1 MHIIVAFKEPA
12 IPQQP
17 MAWLIRT
24 AHRWL
29 ATGGKDRFSFDIS
42 GQRVNYP
49 QPCTYSDKLKR
60 DLCRL
65 LGDNNAV
72 TVENEPIRQLSLM
85 DVKPISTTNYG
96 D

>member
-1 MHIIVAFKEPA
+1 MHIIVTFREPI

-29 ATGGKDRFSFDIS
+29 ATGGADRFSFDL
-42 GQRVNYP
+42 GVTVVDFP
-49 QPCTYSDKLKR
+49 QGCTYSDKLKR
-60 DLCRL
+60 DIFRL
-65 LGDNNAV
+65 LGDDNAV

-85 DVKPISTTNYG
+85 NVKPTTNYE
-96 D
+96 

>member
-1 MHIIVAFKEPA
+1 
-12 IPQQP
+12 

-29 ATGGKDRFSFDIS
+29 ATGGKDRFSFDLGVI
-42 GQRVNYP
+42 VDFP
-49 QPCTYSDKLKR
+49 QGCTYSDKLKR

-65 LGDNNAV
+65 LGNNNAV
-72 TVENEPIRQLSLM
+72 TVEDEPIRQLSLM
-85 DVKPISTTNYG
+85 DVKPTTNY